1 HPPLRDAHR
10 ADACRRDR
18 LRRARRCVMTRR
30 IVLDII
36 VPVIAVLLSIG
47 VVCVGLWLGT
57 EVRS

>member
-1 HPPLRDAHR
+1 
-10 ADACRRDR
+10 
-18 LRRARRCVMTRR
+18 MTRR

-36 VPVIAVLLSIG
+36 VPVIAGLLSIG

>member
-1 HPPLRDAHR
+1 MMDHDCESFRQVP
-10 ADACRRDR
+10 
-18 LRRARRCVMTRR
+18 RR

>member
-1 HPPLRDAHR
+1 MTDVKPEWT
-10 ADACRRDR
+10 
-18 LRRARRCVMTRR
+18 RRCVMTRR